1 MSITRNHYDC
11 YYYFLFKDAPHS
23 YLMIHISEHITLRS
37 EILRILRIFKNLK
50 ERTVSGVLKPFHFLA
65 PLTGILL
72 TYFAKN
78 ILRSEIFIATQELQ
92 DGVKM
97 DIFFLLFDLQCLIES
112 S

>member
-1 MSITRNHYDC
+1 MSITRNHFDC
-11 YYYFLFKDAPHS
+11 YYYFLFKDAPHTC
-23 YLMIHISEHITLRS
+23 LMIHISEHITLRS

-97 DIFFLLFDLQCLIES
+97 DIFLLLFDLQCLIES